1 MAEMQT
7 EAEAFSLEELTQEVC
22 PDIAGVHTRG
32 NLDHRRPRLARDLQ
46 KALEASSAA
55 GMRAALAPQA
65 VLTLAEMVHL
75 TRRLEDL
82 DEPAARLRIGIVHT
96 YTSETLD
103 PYLRF
108 EARLQGLDAD
118 LYHAPYGV
126 TLQETEDGSGLCARQ
141 PDLTLLLLRWEDL
154 HPLMAMMASPLA
166 SLPDQARIEL
176 AADVTLAAL
185 SLTQA
190 FRNAVGGHIVLTF
203 LPPIT
208 GPGLGLCDPSAPNS
222 EAAWRWSVKTA
233 LSKRLATEIASATFL
248 DLDEMVA
255 EMGRRH
261 CFDARW
267 WYTARFPFTPEAARE
282 LARRVMAIG
291 TVLKRTRAKVIV
303 LDADNTLWGG
313 VVGEEGVTGIALGPD
328 YPGNAYAAFQRRLL
342 DYQQRGFLLAMCSK
356 NNFADVLEVL
366 RKHPHQVLREQ
377 HFAAMRVNW
386 EPKPANL
393 RSLAEEL
400 NLGIDS
406 FIFVDDSD
414 HECLSVRQSL
424 PQVEVIQV
432 PSRPLEIPGCLDRVA
447 RLEVLSLTAED
458 RRRTEMYVEERQRR
472 QMADTATDVA
482 GYLRSL
488 SMRMRVA
495 VDDSRQVPRIA
506 QLTQKTNQFNLTTR
520 RYTEADIRGFVNAP
534 DWLVAN
540 FSLTDVFGDSGI
552 VGVILARQT
561 ASTEAEIDT
570 LLMSCRV
577 IGRKAESAFLES
589 VLTIL
594 RDRGVRTVTANFLP
608 TAKNK
613 LAERF
618 LPDHGFVR
626 HDNGRFTRD
635 LNLPAPEALRDLPI
649 DVTLDG
655 MELTKNV

>member
-7 EAEAFSLEELTQEVC
+7 AAQAFFGEEMTQ
-22 PDIAGVHTRG
+22 G
-32 NLDHRRPRLARDLQ
+32 NLDRRRPRVIRDLHG
-46 KALEASSAA
+46 ALESASAA
-55 GMRAALAPQA
+55 GMRAALPPQA
-65 VLTLAEMVHL
+65 VLTLAEMAQL
-75 TRRLEDL
+75 TRHLEHL
-82 DEPAARLRIGIVHT
+82 DEPAARLRLGIVHT

-108 EARLQGLDAD
+108 EARLQGIDAD

-126 TLQETEDGSGLCARQ
+126 TLQEIENGSGLRTQQ

-154 HPLMAMMASPLA
+154 HPSMASPLG
-166 SLPDQARIEL
+166 SLPDQDRTEL
-176 AADVTLAAL
+176 AADVTTAAL
-185 SLTQA
+185 RLTRA
-190 FRNAVGGHIVLTF
+190 FRNAVGGHIVLTL
-203 LPPIT
+203 LPPMM
-208 GPGLGLCDPSAPNS
+208 GPSLGLYDSSAPNS
-222 EAAWRWSVKTA
+222 EAAWRASVKAA
-233 LSKRLATEIASATFL
+233 LSNRLATEIASATFL

-282 LARRVMAIG
+282 LARRVMAIA

-313 VVGEEGVTGIALGPD
+313 VIGEDGVTGIALGPD
-328 YPGNAYAAFQRRLL
+328 YPGNAYVAFQRRLL

-356 NNFADVLEVL
+356 NNLSDVLEVL
-366 RKHPHQVLREQ
+366 QKHPHRILREE

-386 EPKPANL
+386 ESKSANL

-414 HECLSVRQSL
+414 HECLAVRQSL

-447 RLEVLSLTAED
+447 RLEVLNLTAED
-458 RRRTEMYVEERQRR
+458 RRRTEMYVQESKRR
-472 QMADTATDVA
+472 KTADTATDVA

-488 SMRMRVA
+488 GMRIRVA
-495 VDDSRQVPRIA
+495 VDDRRHVPRIA

-520 RYTEADIRGFVNAP
+520 RYSEADIRGFVDAP
-534 DWLVAN
+534 DWLVAH
-540 FSLTDVFGDSGI
+540 FSLTDIFGDSGI
-552 VGVILARQT
+552 VGVLLARQT
-561 ASTEAEIDT
+561 ASTEAEIDS

-577 IGRKAESAFLES
+577 TGRKAESAFLES
-589 VLTIL
+589 VLAVL
-594 RDRGVRTVTANFLP
+594 RDRGVRTVTAEFLP
-608 TAKNK
+608 TAKNQ

-626 HDNGRFTRD
+626 NDNGRFTRN
-635 LNLPAPEALRDLPI
+635 LNLPAPAALRDLPI

-655 MELTKNV
+655 LELKKYVREPA